1 MIIYL
6 YLICIHFGSL
16 TLRNFIFLHNF
27 IICISISFLF
37 SYYFSIDISLV
48 SEMQIII
55 NKNLKS
61 INPTKCIIIK

>member
-48 SEMQIII
+48 SEMKED
-55 NKNLKS
+55 NNSCK
-61 INPTKCIIIK
+61 IIKVL